1 MPDKDTSG
9 KPGRLKNM
17 EDDLSEIKDTQNI
30 LELDIINLKNEIEK
44 LKLVSTSPIP
54 PDVEEKIVELEN
66 VAKDAEVF
74 KKWTQT
80 IDEVKVLRS
89 KIMEMGRLVKQ
100 AAAGRPAG
108 EQDIGN
114 LRKEMDE
121 LRKRVEA
128 GKEAKPP
135 EMPEMDEIRKQVEE
149 LRKRLESLP
158 RAAER
163 PAAPEIEE
171 LKRQM
176 AELRSSMLLKPG
188 AKPPDTGDLKKAIE
202 DNKRI
207 IDDLRGKIP
216 EKKVSIPGLEKLKYI
231 VEENSKNIENLKMM
245 LETKHHTEVIP
256 DVEELK
262 EAIEENKSAM
272 EELKSR
278 IARAKPSGPATQE
291 SGAMD
296 ARISE
301 LIDFV
306 EGNKRSIEELKVRV
320 IKIEGKGGAGVPE
333 RVEDEIEDLKE
344 LLYSKLG
351 DLNVKTGET
360 MTDDLKTMIIE
371 NRDALKKLE
380 RDMHATRTAKG
391 TEFPLPMKD
400 RIGELEKKVDSIEGI
415 IKKGKGLK
423 PIRIPEA
430 MKTPSEKPSRALH
443 DKIEKLRTRVDD
455 IIKRV
460 DKTEIYT
467 RSLVRKEDLVALEKM
482 LKSETPRE
490 RKLVS
495 ENVFKELDNAKKAIL
510 RNEDHI
516 TNLASDIEEI
526 KRELTTIEKHEWE
539 EPGEK
544 PTLEKII
551 KRIEEIEH
559 RLRVMGSSSPVFI
572 E

>member
-9 KPGRLKNM
+9 KPGRFKSM
-17 EDDLSEIKDTQNI
+17 EGNLSEIKDMQNI

-44 LKLVSTSPIP
+44 LKLISTSPIP

-66 VAKDAEVF
+66 IAKDAEIF
-74 KKWTQT
+74 KKWTKT
-80 IDEVKVLRS
+80 IDEVKFLRS
-89 KIMEMGRLVKQ
+89 KITEMSKLVKQ
-100 AAAGRPAG
+100 AATGRPAG
-108 EQDIGN
+108 AEDIGN
-114 LRKEMDE
+114 LRKEMDD

-128 GKEAKPP
+128 GAKPP
-135 EMPEMDEIRKQVEE
+135 EMPEMGEMRKQVEE
-149 LRKRLESLP
+149 LRKRMESLP
-158 RAAER
+158 RAAAK

-202 DNKRI
+202 ENKRI
-207 IDDLRGKIP
+207 IEDLKGKIP
-216 EKKVSIPGLEKLKYI
+216 EKKVSVPGLEKLKYI
-231 VEENSKNIENLKMM
+231 VEENSKNIENLKTI

-262 EAIEENKSAM
+262 KAIEENKDAM
-272 EELKSR
+272 EDLKSK
-278 IARAKPSGPATQE
+278 IARAKPSGPATPE
-291 SGAMD
+291 SESMD

-301 LIDFV
+301 LIEFV
-306 EGNKRSIEELKVRV
+306 EGNKKSIEDLKVRV
-320 IKIEGKGGAGVPE
+320 IKIEGRGGAGVPE
-333 RVEDEIEDLKE
+333 KVEDEIEELKE

-360 MTDDLKTMIIE
+360 MTDDLKSMIIE

-380 RDMHATRTAKG
+380 KDMHTTRTGKVE
-391 TEFPLPMKD
+391 EFPLPMKD
-400 RIGELEKKVDSIEGI
+400 RIGELEKKMDSIEGMME
-415 IKKGKGLK
+415 KGKGLK

-430 MKTPSEKPSRALH
+430 MKPPSEKPSKALSG
-443 DKIEKLRTRVDD
+443 KIEKLRTSVDD
-455 IIKRV
+455 IMKRV

-495 ENVFKELDNAKKAIL
+495 DNVFKELDNAKKAIL

-516 TNLASDIEEI
+516 TNLASEIEEV

-539 EPGEK
+539 EPGER

-559 RLRVMGSSSPVFI
+559 RLSVMGTSSPVFI